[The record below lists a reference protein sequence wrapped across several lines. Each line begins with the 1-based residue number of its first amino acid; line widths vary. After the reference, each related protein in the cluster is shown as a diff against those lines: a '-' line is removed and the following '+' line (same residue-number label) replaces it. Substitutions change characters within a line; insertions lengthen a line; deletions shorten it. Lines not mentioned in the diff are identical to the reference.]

1 VSARNRRTPR
11 EAATDPALGRVDMP
25 VLVRGEALP
34 WFPFVAEGV
43 HVKLCRANLTTGE
56 MVLLIRAA
64 PGSGLAAH
72 YHHGVFASYT
82 VAGRWRYLG
91 SNWVAA
97 RGDVVVGPAGA
108 TQAFEAVGAEPAEA
122 FVHLTGALEFRDDAG
137 RTIGIESAETLHGRY
152 LAHCAL
158 YGLDPIDVTG
168 GLRG

>member
-1 VSARNRRTPR
+1 MSARKRRGARDTGAVHTLER
-11 EAATDPALGRVDMP
+11 IDVP
-25 VLVRGEALP
+25 VLVRSEGLP
-34 WFPFVAEGV
+34 WFPFLADGV

-64 PGSGLAAH
+64 PGAGLAAH

-91 SNWVAA
+91 SNWVAS

-108 TQAFEAVGAEPAEA
+108 TQAFEAVGEEPAEA
-122 FVHLTGALEFRDDAG
+122 FVHLTGALEFRDEAG
-137 RTIGIESAETLHGRY
+137 RTLGVESAETLHGRY

-158 YGLDPIDVTG
+158 YGLPPVDVTG
-168 GLRG
+168 GFRG